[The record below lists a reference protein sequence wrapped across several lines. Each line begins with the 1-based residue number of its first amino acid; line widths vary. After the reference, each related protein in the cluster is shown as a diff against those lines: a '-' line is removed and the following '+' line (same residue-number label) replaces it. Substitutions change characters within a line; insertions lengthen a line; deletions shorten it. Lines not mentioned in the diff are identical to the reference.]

1 MIRRRFLTRPSGQ
14 ASALDTAY
22 VDRGDP
28 VNRINQYQLVHNM
41 AALPDRTRAVT
52 ALRFRAL
59 GDETRLRIL
68 EQLAAGERSVTDLM
82 ALVEIGQSLMSHHL
96 RILREAGL
104 VIDRRD
110 GRWIHYS
117 IAETA
122 LAACRLA
129 LYEMEPMRSR

>member
-1 MIRRRFLTRPSGQ
+1 MIPRRLLPRSSER
-14 ASALDTAY
+14 ASALGTAY
-22 VDRGDP
+22 VDPGDTTCD
-28 VNRINQYQLVHNM
+28 VNQYQLVHHM
-41 AALPDRTRAVT
+41 AALPDHTRAVT

-68 EQLAAGERSVTDLM
+68 EQLAPGERSVTDLM
-82 ALVEIGQSLMSHHL
+82 TLVEIGQSLMSHHL

-117 IAETA
+117 IAEPA